1 MKVLLVVS
9 NPRLLA
15 QLMGIADAANSR
27 GHKVTVFFI
36 EESVKLL
43 AQYPVLGRLGVDLIA
58 CQTACLQAGLG
69 EGDLVGG
76 ARVSSLAELVVLME
90 SSDRVLFLG

>member
-1 MKVLLVVS
+1 
-9 NPRLLA
+9 
-15 QLMGIADAANSR
+15 
-27 GHKVTVFFI
+27 
-36 EESVKLL
+36 
-43 AQYPVLGRLGVDLIA
+43 LIA